1 MTKHTEG
8 LLIAGKYSSVVGMP
22 IVGQLGTVICNMATM
37 PVEHPHHKE
46 INEVAQA
53 NANRLTSCWNA
64 LAGIDDPEAF
74 MLDMKLWRKLQ
85 LHFKEDEPT
94 FMAAAASIE
103 LDEAIMEHLKGG
115 E

>member
-64 LAGIDDPEAF
+64 LAGIDDPAAF
-74 MLDMKLWRKLQ
+74 MRAVREWWEALSAYQ
-85 LHFKEDEPT
+85 EDESGDNLRNL
-94 FMAAAASIE
+94 AR
-103 LDEAIMEHLKGG
+103 LDVIMSKHLKGG